1 LSFQNNNK
9 ANNHSILYYDKKN
22 PYPQEE
28 KAFKDTSET
37 KNTNKIGVYLNKK
50 RINGRE
56 KKKQTNKQR
65 STMGPSLF
73 TIYIIQNFNKSLS

>member
-56 KKKQTNKQR
+56 KKKQTKKYDG
-65 STMGPSLF
+65 SIF
-73 TIYIIQNFNKSLS
+73 IYYLYNSKFQ